1 MNRSLHGLTKLIT
14 AAAITLLTLI
24 NSGHAAGLPE
34 KFDATYILSVGP
46 LELAEMTRKLYPKG
60 DGSYVYES
68 KSKSIGYARWFT
80 KSTLTERSEW
90 RYENQ
95 QLRPLIYSYDRTG
108 DSKKERHLK
117 LIFDWQS
124 RRITDIT
131 NKEPWKLVLTNGTQD
146 KLLYQL
152 ALVNDL
158 QQGKRTKLEYNVADD
173 GTAKITTFEIVGEE
187 RIQTA
192 LGEFDTLKLQTSGT
206 RTTTL
211 WCAKKLNYL
220 PVLIEQHDERG
231 SALLKLVN
239 LSGIPV
245 PIPVATNAP

>member
-1 MNRSLHGLTKLIT
+1 MNRPLQKLI
-14 AAAITLLTLI
+14 AAATLTLLTIL
-24 NSGHAAGLPE
+24 NCGNAAGLPE
-34 KFDATYILSVGP
+34 KFDATYSLSVGP
-46 LELAEMTRKLYPKG
+46 LALAEMTRKLYPKG

-68 KSKSIGYARWFT
+68 SSKAVGYAHWFT
-80 KSTLTERSEW
+80 KSVLTERSEW